1 MKQYIEVKAKEN
13 IYPSEAQLIIEKG
26 TIAAVMTMG
35 TISPKSKEMFDEA
48 GILWVEQ
55 VPEQWINESD
65 AKKLEL

>member
-13 IYPSEAQLIIEKG
+13 IYPSEAKLIIVKG

-35 TISPKSKEMFDEA
+35 TISPNSKEMFDAA